1 MRQRWR
7 RGRGPCQ
14 GSALHA
20 FTRALILACGV
31 LGCSAVREARQ
42 DRRHGPERVQE
53 RQVLR
58 LPAGAVD
65 YDATVRPI
73 LEARCVVCHACYDA
87 PCQLKLGSSAGI
99 DRGANPD
106 EVYDALR
113 LRQADPTRLFED
125 AQTTAQWRARKFHPV
140 LNEREQSPALNRE
153 GSVLYQLLALKRAN
167 PVVPGT
173 LLPADIDLR
182 LRHREKCPTVA
193 EIPRHARKHPEWG
206 MPYGLPGLS
215 DREHELI
222 TRWLEEGAK
231 HPPPPALPPAQIA
244 QITAWEAFLN
254 QDSPKV
260 RLASRYIY
268 EHLFLAHLHFAEAAD
283 AKDPPQFYKLIR
295 SSTPPGQPP
304 AIIATRRPYD
314 DPGVERPYYRLVP
327 EREAIVA
334 KLHLPYRLDAARMVR
349 WTELFHDADYAVT
362 ELPSYAPEVASNP
375 FVAFRAIPVP
385 SRYRFMIDESE
396 FIMMGF
402 IKGAVCRGPIAL
414 NVIDDHYHVFFL
426 DPDAPTRLHDAEFLY
441 KHADVLRMPAEASS
455 NARPLATWVRQ
466 SRREKAYAAVKLQA
480 LRDDAAAGGEID
492 LKMLWDG
499 DGHNPN
505 ASLTIFRHFDSATV
519 VKGMVGTNPKT
530 TWVLGYPLFE
540 RIHYLLVAG
549 FDVYGNVGHQ
559 LATRTYMDFLRMESE
574 FAFLALL
581 PAQVRKTERQFWY
594 RDTRERA
601 YREIV
606 DELSGLNVES
616 QIRYTSDQPK
626 AELYGLIAGRLAPTL
641 SGRFGLDDLPLAPDA
656 AAALR
661 RLGTLA
667 GVRLQWL
674 PQAAFLYVP
683 DAPAGAQVF
692 SILRNDG
699 HTNIASPF
707 GEKDRRT
714 PHEDTLTVVRGVLG
728 SHPNAFYVVPQARIA
743 AFVEQVA
750 GLGGEADYA
759 ALQQEFG
766 VRRTD
771 PDFWSTSDRITEI
784 YRAGWPS
791 EAGLLDLNR
800 YENR

>member
-1 MRQRWR
+1 
-7 RGRGPCQ
+7 
-14 GSALHA
+14 
-20 FTRALILACGV
+20 V
-31 LGCSAVREARQ
+31 
-42 DRRHGPERVQE
+42 
-53 RQVLR
+53 
-58 LPAGAVD
+58 GAV
-65 YDATVRPI
+65 
-73 LEARCVVCHACYDA
+73 
-87 PCQLKLGSSAGI
+87 
-99 DRGANPD
+99 
-106 EVYDALR
+106 
-113 LRQADPTRLFED
+113 
-125 AQTTAQWRARKFHPV
+125 
-140 LNEREQSPALNRE
+140 
-153 GSVLYQLLALKRAN
+153 
-167 PVVPGT
+167 
-173 LLPADIDLR
+173 
-182 LRHREKCPTVA
+182 
-193 EIPRHARKHPEWG
+193 PE
-206 MPYGLPGLS
+206 PGLG
-215 DREHELI
+215 R
-222 TRWLEEGAK
+222 R
-231 HPPPPALPPAQIA
+231 PA
-244 QITAWEAFLN
+244 
-254 QDSPKV
+254 SP
-260 RLASRYIY
+260 SRYIY

-656 AAALR
+656 AGALR

-683 DAPAGAQVF
+683 DAPAGPRCSRSCATTGTRTSRRRSARRTDARRTRTRSRSCEGCSARTPTRFTWCRTRASPRSWIGSRPWAVRPTTRRC
-692 SILRNDG
+692 SRSSG
-699 HTNIASPF
+699 SGARTRTSGAPAIASP
-707 GEKDRRT
+707 R
-714 PHEDTLTVVRGVLG
+714 
-728 SHPNAFYVVPQARIA
+728 SIARVGRA
-743 AFVEQVA
+743 RP
-750 GLGGEADYA
+750 GC
-759 ALQQEFG
+759 
-766 VRRTD
+766 
-771 PDFWSTSDRITEI
+771 STSIATRTADARRI
-784 YRAGWPS
+784 RALRRRRGS
-791 EAGLLDLNR
+791 AGR
-800 YENR
+800 GSRRSRGRPRARRRRCRRRRRGCRG